1 MEDFTIFD
9 FSHAFTSAVESFVDE
24 FRAFLEAREVE
35 IPESPRSFGGNV
47 YFSLSGHGVGFW
59 DSSET
64 EHLQPLLE
72 EFAGGK
78 YRFEEIDLS
87 EDESGKLDLSVM
99 SEFITESRNR
109 IFATPKGYA
118 IKTPEGYLT
127 NQGKDTWLES
137 TPVEWALYS
146 SASHAQ
152 QYCPKSGEVVPVY
165 PSARQ

>member
-9 FSHAFTSAVESFVDE
+9 FSPAFTAAVESFVDE
-24 FRAFLEAREVE
+24 FRAFLEARDVE

-87 EDESGKLDLSVM
+87 EDETGNLDLSILP
-99 SEFITESRNR
+99 EFITEYRNKK
-109 IFATPKGYA
+109 FATPKGYA
-118 IKTPEGYLT
+118 ITTPEGYLA
-127 NQGKDTWLES
+127 NQGDHTWHES
-137 TPVEWALYS
+137 APVGWALYS
-146 SASHAQ
+146 SPSHAKQ
-152 QYCPKSGEVVPVY
+152 FCPESGEVVPVY